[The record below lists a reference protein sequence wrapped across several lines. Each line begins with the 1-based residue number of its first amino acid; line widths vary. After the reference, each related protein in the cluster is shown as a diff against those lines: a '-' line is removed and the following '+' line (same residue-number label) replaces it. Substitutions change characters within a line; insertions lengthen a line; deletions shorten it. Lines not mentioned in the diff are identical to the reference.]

1 MAVTT
6 LKGQPA
12 MAIAESQLS
21 SMQKARSDLADVQS
35 VAGLFRHRL
44 ASDGQRTCARFKQGG
59 TWKDLSWAGLAAQA
73 EEAAWG
79 LIALG
84 VKKGDMV
91 ALIGATRIEW
101 TVCDLAVAFVGA
113 VAVPIYHSNTAE
125 EIQFILENSAA
136 TAALVEDNKQLAKLQ
151 AVRAKLARIA
161 SVVLMEGEGP
171 SGGWSRSLE
180 QLKALGRE
188 QKAKT
193 PGELD
198 LRFAAQTRDDLSTII
213 YTSGTT
219 GVPKGV
225 MITNDNMIFTAEV
238 TVGSGLLGREDSHLL
253 FLPFA
258 HSFAQIIKTAWFCSG
273 LTMIFAESVD
283 KLVDNAGETGP
294 TVLSAVP
301 RVYEKAFNSV
311 IASGMAGKG
320 LSGTLFKMA
329 LREFEMYA
337 KAKDKGEAYSSF
349 AFLLAK
355 RLVFPKIREKLSKRF
370 GGRMKQFVSGG
381 APLARKIA
389 YFFDLLGFQMLEG
402 YGLTETIACTS
413 INLPGQTRLGTV
425 GRAFPGIEVKIAE
438 DGEILE
444 RGRNI
449 MRGYLGLPDATAEVI
464 DKDRWFHTGDIGE
477 LDSDGYLRIT
487 DRKKDLIKT
496 SGGKYIAPQA
506 IEGAL
511 KTMSELISQ
520 VVVIGDKRRYV
531 SVLMTVAEDQARKVS
546 GSSSY
551 PEASRSPAVR
561 ARVQEAVDKL
571 NATLPQ
577 YETIKRFTILDRDFS
592 QEQGELTPTLKVKR
606 KACTVKYAKQI
617 NAMYDGE
624 SAD

>member
-1 MAVTT
+1 
-6 LKGQPA
+6 
-12 MAIAESQLS
+12 MAIAETQLS
-21 SMQKARSDLADVQS
+21 SMQKAREGLAKVNS
-35 VAGLFRHRL
+35 VADLFRSRL
-44 ASDGQRTCARFKQGG
+44 ATDAQRSAARFKQNGA
-59 TWKDLSWAGLAAQA
+59 WKDVTWESLGAQA

-84 VKKGDMV
+84 VKKGEMV

-125 EIQFILENSAA
+125 EIQFILENCSAV
-136 TAALVEDNKQLAKLQ
+136 AALVEDNKQLAKLSLL
-151 AVRAKLARIA
+151 RAKIPRIA
-161 SVVLMEGEGP
+161 SVVLMEGEAP
-171 SGGWSRSLE
+171 PGGWSRSLD

-193 PGELD
+193 PGALD
-198 LRFAAQTRDDLSTII
+198 QHLAAQKREDLSTII

-238 TVGSGLLGREDSHLL
+238 TTGTGLLGREDSHLL

-258 HSFAQIIKTAWFCSG
+258 HSFAQILKTAWFCSG
-273 LTMIFAESVD
+273 LSMIFAESVD
-283 KLVDNAGETGP
+283 KLVDNASETGP

-311 IASGMAGKG
+311 IASGMAGTG

-329 LREFEMYA
+329 MREFELYS

-349 AFLLAK
+349 AFSLAK

-413 INLPGQTRLGTV
+413 INLPGQTRLGSV

-477 LDSDGYLRIT
+477 IDSDGYLKIT

-511 KTMSELISQ
+511 KTMSELVSQ
-520 VVVIGDKRRYV
+520 VVVIGDRRKYV
-531 SVLMTVAEDQARKVS
+531 SVLMTVVEEHAKKVS
-546 GSSSY
+546 GASSY
-551 PEASRSPAVR
+551 AEASRSPAVR
-561 ARVQEAVDKL
+561 AKVQEAVDRL
-571 NATLPQ
+571 NATLPH

-606 KACTVKYAKQI
+606 KACTVKYARQI
-617 NAMYDGE
+617 DAMYDGE